1 MIVKIKTHKRATF
14 KYMLSYMM
22 NDKDRLLDSNGKNFV
37 ITHNMRGKSIDG
49 WAQQFK
55 ENEKNRTRKR
65 RKDGVYFNH
74 EILSW
79 HKDDT
84 KHLSNEKLEKMIR
97 EYIQLRNKNGMYVA
111 CAHHDKNHV
120 HVHICSSGIDRTGKA
135 MRMSRK
141 ELFDLKKNIQQ
152 FQIDKFPELSHSV
165 VRHGRKNKAITTD
178 KEIQYKRRTGKQT
191 KKEELLSILN
201 DCQKLSKT
209 QEDFFARLKGCKL
222 QTYVRGGRIYGV
234 VFENRK
240 YRFKTL
246 GINIEDTKSQEK
258 KMERRKEL
266 RNLRRDS
273 NEKAPGKYR

>member
-14 KYMLSYMM
+14 KYMLGYMM
-22 NDKDRLLDSNGKNFV
+22 NDKDRLRGSDGRSFV

-49 WAQQFK
+49 WAEQFK
-55 ENEKNRTRKR
+55 ENEKNRIRKR

-79 HKDDT
+79 HKNST
-84 KHLSNEKLEKMIR
+84 KHLSPEKLEKMIR
-97 EYIQLRNKNGMYVA
+97 EYIKLRNPKSCYVA

-135 MRMSRK
+135 MRMSRQ
-141 ELFDLKKNIQQ
+141 ELLNLKKNIQQ

-165 VRHGRKNKAITTD
+165 VRHGRKSKAITTD
-178 KEIQYKRRTGKQT
+178 KEIQYKLRTGKQT

-201 DCQKLSKT
+201 DCQKHSKN

-246 GINIEDTKSQEK
+246 GIEIEQYKMKQKNRK
-258 KMERRKEL
+258 KELQDIRRRNVEMERNRG
-266 RNLRRDS
+266 R
-273 NEKAPGKYR
+273 